1 MNTLLQLGMELGWEQ
16 LQEAALP
23 TGLSPVLIITE
34 NNATITI
41 IQLGYLRTK
50 YQLAS
55 SSKYFVVTPKNKCKL
70 SEIGLKQVN
79 GLLHNYSD
87 FKC

>member
-1 MNTLLQLGMELGWEQ
+1 MELGWEQ

-50 YQLAS
+50 YQFVFCQKQKDAMLPAVSILS
-55 SSKYFVVTPKNKCKL
+55 SHQKINANSQK
-70 SEIGLKQVN
+70 
-79 GLLHNYSD
+79 
-87 FKC
+87 